1 MSSRVNHIRF
11 HGSTTNANAGAVG
24 LAHKLRTLPVDE
36 LLDQQRAITDAARQ
50 CPELWPLASLRWTL
64 LVAEL
69 AARKRM
75 QVAS

>member
-1 MSSRVNHIRF
+1 MSTEQYHSPRYRSTSRD
-11 HGSTTNANAGAVG
+11 AGAVG
-24 LAHKLRTLPVDE
+24 LAHELGAQPRTALIA
-36 LLDQQRAITDAARQ
+36 QQRAITTAARQ

-75 QVAS
+75 CGAA